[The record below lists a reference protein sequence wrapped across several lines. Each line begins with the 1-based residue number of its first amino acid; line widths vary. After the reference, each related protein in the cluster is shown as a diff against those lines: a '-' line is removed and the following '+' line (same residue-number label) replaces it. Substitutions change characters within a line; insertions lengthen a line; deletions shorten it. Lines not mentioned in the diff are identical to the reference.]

1 MPEGRGELELSL
13 QPMIERPSFWL
24 AFVLPNELGTHCD
37 FILRCFRM
45 SVGHMFLNGTGTT
58 AMYCDI
64 LILREI
70 FLGQNSS
77 DVATFD
83 GLGILSC
90 HILTNFPQ
98 IARLVT

>member
-1 MPEGRGELELSL
+1 MPKRGGELKLSL

-64 LILREI
+64 LIRREI
-70 FLGQNSS
+70 FLGRTPAMSRHLLWVRPSYLAISS
-77 DVATFD
+77 QTF
-83 GLGILSC
+83 
-90 HILTNFPQ
+90 
-98 IARLVT
+98 R